1 MALPLAPQ
9 RPTLSV
15 QSATSEGQA
24 MLKASTRPLAEVLPL
39 APERAVSY
47 WRTKW
52 RGANPIGPPSR
63 SNRRRRPERA
73 GDHPAMIQR
82 HLRRRVGLLKNRSTS
97 GGRIR
102 GRITRV
108 GRNQNDSNSMATVID
123 QDGLGE
129 LAHYRQTVGR
139 WLFSFWRQ

>member
-24 MLKASTRPLAEVLPL
+24 MLTASTGR
-39 APERAVSY
+39 
-47 WRTKW
+47 WRRDCRWPRSGRYRTDEPKW

-73 GDHPAMIQR
+73 GDHPAMSQR
-82 HLRRRVGLLKNRSTS
+82 HLRRRVGLFKNRSTP

-102 GRITRV
+102 GSNYVRRTACTGTDATRTVRILWRQLLPKTK
-108 GRNQNDSNSMATVID
+108 QSA
-123 QDGLGE
+123 
-129 LAHYRQTVGR
+129 AHYLAIV
-139 WLFSFWRQ
+139 S